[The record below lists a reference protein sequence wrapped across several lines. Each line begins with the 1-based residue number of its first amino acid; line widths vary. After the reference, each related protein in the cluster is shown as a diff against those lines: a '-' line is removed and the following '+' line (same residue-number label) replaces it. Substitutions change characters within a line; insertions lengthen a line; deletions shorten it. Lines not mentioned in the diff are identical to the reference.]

1 MGLKVLIVDDSS
13 VMRKM
18 VARGLRQ
25 AELAVD
31 ETYEAGNG
39 VEALKLLKEQPVDL
53 IMLDWNMPVMNGL
66 TFIQVARQA
75 RFTTPIVMLTT
86 EGGEE
91 QIAQAM
97 AAGASGYL
105 TKPFT
110 PEKLKSRIDI
120 VLDAA

>member
-1 MGLKVLIVDDSS
+1 MKVLIVDDSS

-18 VARGLRQ
+18 VSRGLRQ
-25 AELAVD
+25 AGLKVD
-31 ETYEAGNG
+31 ETFEAGNG
-39 VEALKLLKEQPVDL
+39 AEALKLLKEQTVDL

-66 TFIQVARQA
+66 DFIKVARQA
-75 RFTTPIVMLTT
+75 KLKTPIVMLTT
-86 EGGEE
+86 EGGDE

-110 PEKLKSRIDI
+110 PEKLKSKLDI
-120 VLDAA
+120 VLDQAA

>member
-1 MGLKVLIVDDSS
+1 
-13 VMRKM
+13 
-18 VARGLRQ
+18 
-25 AELAVD
+25 
-31 ETYEAGNG
+31 
-39 VEALKLLKEQPVDL
+39 
-53 IMLDWNMPVMNGL
+53 MNGL

-110 PEKLKSRIDI
+110 PEKLKSKIEI
-120 VLDAA
+120 VLGAA

>member
-1 MGLKVLIVDDSS
+1 MKVLIVDDSS

-18 VARGLRQ
+18 VSRGLRQ
-25 AELAVD
+25 AGLKVD
-31 ETYEAGNG
+31 ETFEAGNG
-39 VEALKLLKEQPVDL
+39 AEALKFLKEQSVDL

-66 TFIQVARQA
+66 DFIKVARQA
-75 RFTTPIVMLTT
+75 KLKTPIVMLTT

-97 AAGASGYL
+97 AAGATGYL

-110 PEKLKSRIDI
+110 PEKLKSKLDI
-120 VLDAA
+120 VLDQAA

>member
-25 AELAVD
+25 AELPID
-31 ETYEAGNG
+31 ETFEAGNG
-39 VEALKLLKEQPVDL
+39 VEALKFLKEQSVDL

-66 TFIQVARQA
+66 DFIKVARQA
-75 RFTTPIVMLTT
+75 KLATPIVMLTT

-97 AAGASGYL
+97 SAGATGYL

-110 PEKLKSRIDI
+110 PEKLKSKLSI